1 MLLTAD
7 RLFDGDATTIS
18 KPWLRTRGE
27 RIETVGSLH
36 NTPPPELD
44 PGEPRLDFPGGT
56 LLPGLIDTHV
66 HLVFAALATNAAIV
80 EQVSRETDDEL
91 FHRAL
96 IAARS
101 ALHAGIT

>member
-18 KPWLRTRGE
+18 RPWLRTRGE
-27 RIETVGSLH
+27 RIEAVGSFH
-36 NTPPPELD
+36 NGPPPELE
-44 PGEPRLDFPGGT
+44 PGEAHRDFPGAT

-66 HLVFAALATNAAIV
+66 HLVFAALATNADIV
-80 EQVSRETDDEL
+80 AQVTRETDDEL
-91 FHRAL
+91 LHRAL

-101 ALHAGIT
+101 ALHA